1 VCGLDSEVEALDNA
15 TSQSLRH
22 RLSQHWRTFRSLGQ
36 LPLVMLI
43 YFPRAA
49 LSFFTI
55 VVAQF
60 LRNCARMLNTTSSYE
75 KKTNLRILIIT
86 DYTPPQTHGI
96 AIRFSHYITHMRQ
109 AGHEVQVYSTNL
121 HRQRLTSFDH
131 PNMPAII
138 NPFNTS
144 NCMAYNPGLRL
155 AWALGA
161 KQWDIVHL
169 VYPSIIGPAIVPV
182 CNWRRIPVYC
192 SHHVDMEYYIE
203 QYAASISWLGNLSY
217 WLFCKLPAARHASV
231 NAAPTLCFLDSHVP
245 HKAPGCMRMRI
256 PSGVA
261 DARFKVDSAEQ
272 LVAERRDL
280 ERLCGAAAG
289 DAICLMVQRLA
300 PEKDAHH
307 LLEALLQQRDGAA
320 ALAAA
325 KEAGCK
331 GGRCGAGG
339 GGAGRASPVLL
350 ASGRRLHV
358 VIAGDGPARRELA
371 AFAERHALP
380 VTFTGNVKNDRLP
393 PLYRAADAFVTC
405 STSET
410 YGLTVLEALA
420 CGTPAVLPHCS
431 VFDELWEA
439 RLPAEWMYNHGEA
452 AGLLSSLAAAVT
464 PGSKQRLREEPVK
477 ASWRDA
483 TTELIAQYEKAIEA
497 NLPHRMELATIG
509 AVVTNL
515 MRVALVGLLI
525 WWALRIEGRVAMA
538 TAIALLRQF
547 SEDPTSISR

>member
-1 VCGLDSEVEALDNA
+1 MSIQRSPSDSEVEALDDA

-36 LPLVMLI
+36 LPL
-43 YFPRAA
+43 
-49 LSFFTI
+49 I

-155 AWALGA
+155 AWACEAGPSPRVGLRSVEAEDAACMALGA

-289 DAICLMVQRLA
+289 DAICLMVQR
-300 PEKDAHH
+300 
-307 LLEALLQQRDGAA
+307 
-320 ALAAA
+320 
-325 KEAGCK
+325 
-331 GGRCGAGG
+331 
-339 GGAGRASPVLL
+339 
-350 ASGRRLHV
+350 
-358 VIAGDGPARRELA
+358 DGPARRELA

-477 ASWRDA
+477 ANLGGSRRISADLGGFGGILGNLGESMVTQASWRDA